1 MLGFQDKVEELSS
14 LKVFGHQVDVPGVLV
29 NLVEFHYVGVV
40 KLLHY
45 SYLIGECG

>member
-1 MLGFQDKVEELSS
+1 MLGFQDEVEELSS

-29 NLVEFHYVGVV
+29 YLIELHYVRVV
-40 KLLHY
+40 ELLHD